1 MAVDAERKPEIPTL
15 PSEMVAG
22 HLRRIHILRDTAL
35 GLVAVLAIVGAT
47 GLLGVRSG
55 SEAVS
60 ANGYDVQFEYPRIT
74 RGGLSADFDLRVA
87 RPGGFGGTQVTIAC
101 DKQYLELFD
110 IQRVLPTPIRETSD
124 ETLVYWIFEP
134 SPNDVLDVSFTT
146 KTDESLDGVGVHDAE
161 ARVLAGGTPVARIP
175 LRTVV
180 VP

>member
-1 MAVDAERKPEIPTL
+1 MAVDAERSPEIRTL
-15 PSEMVAG
+15 PPEIVAG

-35 GLVAVLAIVGAT
+35 GLVALLTIIGAT

-60 ANGYDVQFEYPRIT
+60 AVGYDVQFEYPEIT

-87 RPGGFGGTQVTIAC
+87 RAGGFGGTQVTIAC

-110 IQRVLPTPIRETSD
+110 IQWVFPAPIRQTSD
-124 ETLVYWIFEP
+124 RSLVYWTFEP
-134 SPNDVLDVSFTT
+134 SPSDVLDVSFTT
-146 KTDESLDGVGVHDAE
+146 QTGESLDQVGVHDAE
-161 ARVLAGGTPVARIP
+161 AQVLTGGTPVARIP
-175 LRTVV
+175 FRTVV